1 MSVTDVVEVT
11 IPSFNI
17 IIMERKLKQWWS
29 TIHQYQQNEQP
40 PLTSNHWKKKTT
52 QTLVLDW
59 NRQKKVAGFN
69 RLMGSQSFS
78 S

>member
-40 PLTSNHWKKKTT
+40 PLTSNHWKKKTHP
-52 QTLVLDW
+52 
-59 NRQKKVAGFN
+59 NP
-69 RLMGSQSFS
+69 GSGLEQAEKSGWV
-78 S
+78 